1 MTRCDLRSYGECDCP
16 AGICQQEPARTA
28 PVITFTAKEQFFA
41 MAMLALFMT
50 AISYAA
56 LSRAERVIKI
66 QDQDNQEAYA
76 HVNRR

>member
-1 MTRCDLRSYGECDCP
+1 MTRCDFRSYGECDCP
-16 AGICQQEPARTA
+16 AGICRQQPAKAA

-56 LSRAERVIKI
+56 LSRVDHAIKVH
-66 QDQDNQEAYA
+66 DQDNQEGGVAW
-76 HVNRR
+76 RK